1 MRQGCGRFK
10 ATENKLLVSMD
21 KERRSV
27 SVSHGY
33 NSIEI
38 KRGFQVLPAVN
49 SQWPK
54 RNGIKDVAKFMKNE
68 HCFTDMEILNMGIML
83 SKIRIA
89 NYRSIENLSLDLGM
103 INLLIGQNNAGKTNF
118 LKALNLAIS
127 GSNDIS
133 ENDIFVA
140 REERISRTKTAIIDI
155 LLQPIDEN
163 WEVCKEFSDFWTSV
177 FTEMWITTNV
187 SEGNYVAIR
196 TEIKFDPIKDNY
208 SLNRRC
214 IRQWGDK
221 IENVQIDNKRAV
233 FTEDMRTYLQ
243 SFYMDANRDIVQ
255 DLRNRK
261 SYFGRVTSDY
271 VLSQETIEEIEEKLS
286 DANAKIIESIPS
298 LRQTKKRIAAIGNTI
313 GSPDS
318 NVQIEPLARKISD
331 LNKGMDIIMQ
341 DENAAPFSM
350 AQQGYGTRSWISF
363 LTLSAFV
370 ENQSG
375 KLEDDDDAE
384 QFIMLTMEE
393 PEAHLHPQAQRQ
405 LFDQISHF
413 KGQKVISTHAPSIV
427 AQCSLEDVIY
437 FKKQD
442 GKTTATRYRGNVT
455 NGGEEESIFREVLN
469 TRAELLFASAVILCE
484 GITEE
489 LALPVFFANYFG
501 CAPYSLGINI
511 INTGGQKYKP
521 YLSLIRD
528 FEIPWFI
535 FSDGEEKTI
544 KTVNAVV
551 RDVFGFGVEGL
562 SNVVILENDDDY
574 EKYLIKEGYASLII
588 EAICE
593 HEEDESFFE
602 NYINRM
608 NGKKRK
614 GGFIRNY
621 TDAAGRESAL
631 IDLCHENKTDYA
643 LPVAKK
649 IVEKAESF
657 KKVPSKIEML
667 FSELKNKIRI
677 FKN

>member
-1 MRQGCGRFK
+1 
-10 ATENKLLVSMD
+10 
-21 KERRSV
+21 
-27 SVSHGY
+27 
-33 NSIEI
+33 
-38 KRGFQVLPAVN
+38 
-49 SQWPK
+49 
-54 RNGIKDVAKFMKNE
+54 
-68 HCFTDMEILNMGIML
+68 MGIIL

-89 NYRSIENLSLDLGM
+89 NYRSIESLSLDLGM
-103 INLLIGQNNAGKTNF
+103 INLLIGQNNVGKTNF
-118 LKALNLAIS
+118 LKALNLVIS

-140 REERISRTKTAIIDI
+140 REERLSRTKIAIIDI
-155 LLQPIDEN
+155 LLQPINESQ
-163 WEVCKEFSDFWTSV
+163 EICEEFSDFWTSV
-177 FTEMWITTNV
+177 FTETWITTNI

-221 IENVQIDNKRAV
+221 IENAQIDNKRVV
-233 FTEDMRTYLQ
+233 FNEDMRTYLQ

-255 DLRNRK
+255 DLRSRK

-271 VLSQETIEEIEEKLS
+271 VLSQETIDEIEEKLS
-286 DANAKIIESIPS
+286 AANAKIIESIPS

-313 GSPDS
+313 GSPNS
-318 NVQIEPLARKISD
+318 NVEIEPLARKISD
-331 LNKGMDIIMQ
+331 LNKGMDIVMQ
-341 DENAAPFSM
+341 DGNAASFSI

-370 ENQSG
+370 ENQSE
-375 KLEDDDDAE
+375 KLQEDDDAE

-413 KGQKVISTHAPSIV
+413 KGQKVISTHAPSLV
-427 AQCSLEDVIY
+427 AQCALEDVIY

-442 GKTTATRYRGNVT
+442 GKTTATRYRGNVS
-455 NGGEEESIFREVLN
+455 NSGDEESIFREVLN
-469 TRAELLFASAVILCE
+469 TRAELLFASAVVLCE

-511 INTGGQKYKP
+511 VNTGGQKYKP
-521 YLSLIRD
+521 YLSLIKD

-544 KTVNAVV
+544 KTVDAAV
-551 RDVFGFGVEGL
+551 RDVFGLGVGDL
-562 SNVVILENDDDY
+562 SNVVILENGDDY
-574 EKYLIKEGYASLII
+574 ERYLIKEGYSNLII

-593 HEEDESFFE
+593 YEEDKLFFD
-602 NYINRM
+602 NYISRM
-608 NGKKRK
+608 NGQKRK
-614 GGFIRNY
+614 GGIIRNY
-621 TDAAGRESAL
+621 SDAVGRENAL

-649 IVEKAESF
+649 IVEKAESL
-657 KKVPSKIEML
+657 KKIPSKIEIL
-667 FSELKNKIRI
+667 LSELKNKIGF
-677 FKN
+677 FKD